1 MEEKSRA
8 LKQHS
13 PKIWIFIELLK
24 LFLSPLARLKM
35 LNEKKNN
42 NTKITHIIDA
52 AKNETENFS
61 INWLKKIIFLDHIN
75 EPGPPF

>member
-1 MEEKSRA
+1 MN
-8 LKQHS
+8 
-13 PKIWIFIELLK
+13 FIELLK

-61 INWLKKIIFLDHIN
+61 IN
-75 EPGPPF
+75 